1 MHFGDVKN
9 QSILTIINM
18 KRIGF
23 FIAVF
28 FAVTAC
34 TSPKEKALKEI
45 KALEQNDSAFSETL
59 MESLKQKYTS
69 FVQEYPDDEVS
80 PMFLLKASQQAIAM
94 NQANEAIE
102 LLSQVTQKYPK
113 TAYAE
118 EAMFLLALT
127 YENNLNDLAKA
138 KEAYELFVKTYP
150 KAELAGEALLAIK
163 NLGKSPEQILEE
175 ANGKEEE
182 K

>member
-1 MHFGDVKN
+1 
-9 QSILTIINM
+9 M

-23 FIAVF
+23 FVAII
-28 FAVTAC
+28 FALAAC

-59 MESLKQKYTS
+59 MESLKEKYKS
-69 FVQEYPDDEVS
+69 FVNEYPDDKAS
-80 PMFLLKASQQAIAM
+80 PMFLLKASQHAIAL
-94 NQANEAIE
+94 NQANEAIA
-102 LLSQVTQKYPK
+102 LLAEVTQKYSK
-113 TAYAE
+113 TTFAE
-118 EAMFLLALT
+118 EAMFLQALT

-138 KEAYELFVKTYP
+138 KEAYELFLKTYP
-150 KAELAGEALLAIK
+150 KAELAGVALLAIQ
-163 NLGKSPEQILEE
+163 NLGKSPEQIIEE